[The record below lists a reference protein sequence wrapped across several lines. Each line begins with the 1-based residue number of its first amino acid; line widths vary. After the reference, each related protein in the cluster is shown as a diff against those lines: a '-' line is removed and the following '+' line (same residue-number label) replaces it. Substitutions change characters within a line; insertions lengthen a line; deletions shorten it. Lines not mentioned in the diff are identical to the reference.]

1 MKKTIAFCTGTRAEY
16 GLLKP
21 LMDLVL
27 QDSELNFELYVTGMH
42 LSPEFGNT
50 VDLIEKD
57 SIPICEKVEI
67 LVSGDSPSAVT
78 KSMGLA
84 MISFAD
90 VFSRHKPDM
99 LVLLGDR
106 FEAFCVAAAATVARI
121 PIAHLH
127 GGELTLG
134 AIDDAFRHSITKM
147 SYLHFTSTE
156 EYRKRVI
163 QLGEDPERVFN
174 VGAIGV
180 ENIHKLPLMSKEE
193 LEQSLGVT
201 LKLPLA
207 LITFH
212 PATLDEQE
220 PEDQVQELFK
230 ALDAFPDLFCVFTKA
245 NADAGGRIINSLIDE
260 YVTKNNIRAVAFSSL
275 GQVRYLSMMKLSTVV
290 IGNSSSGI
298 IEAPSFHVPT
308 VNIGDR
314 QAGRV
319 RAKSVMD
326 CSIEECSIIEKV
338 KDIIMTSNTA
348 IIREDLNPYYSFG
361 TSKRIF
367 ESICDALKGSCL
379 LKNFYKDC

>member
-1 MKKTIAFCTGTRAEY
+1 MKKTVAFCTGTRAEY

-21 LMDLVL
+21 LMDLIL
-27 QDSELNFELYVTGMH
+27 QDPELDFELYVTGMH

-50 VDLIEKD
+50 VNLIEAD
-57 SIPICEKVEI
+57 AIPISEKVEI
-67 LVSGDSPSAVT
+67 LVSGDTPSAVT

-84 MISFAD
+84 MIGFAD
-90 VFSRHKPDM
+90 VFARHKPDI
-99 LVLLGDR
+99 LILLGDR

-156 EYRKRVI
+156 EYKNRVI

-174 VGAIGV
+174 VGAIGI
-180 ENIHKLPLMSKEE
+180 EIIKTLPLLSKEE
-193 LEQSLGVT
+193 LEQSLGVI

-212 PATLDEQE
+212 PATLDEQK
-220 PEDQVQELFK
+220 PEDQINELFK
-230 ALDAFPDLFCVFTKA
+230 ALDVFPDLFCVFTKA
-245 NADAGGRIINSLIDE
+245 NADAGGRVINKCIDD
-260 YVTKNNIRAVAFSSL
+260 YVLRNTDRAVAFTSM
-275 GQVRYLSMMKLSTVV
+275 GQLRYLSVMKLAFVV

-298 IEAPSFHVPT
+298 IEAPSFNVPT
-308 VNIGDR
+308 INIGDR

-319 RAKSVMD
+319 QSSSVINCSASGKEIITCIQNVFPGESTAIKTTINPYDKKNTIVEIWTRLHAFLGLGVRAK
-326 CSIEECSIIEKV
+326 K
-338 KDIIMTSNTA
+338 
-348 IIREDLNPYYSFG
+348 
-361 TSKRIF
+361 
-367 ESICDALKGSCL
+367 
-379 LKNFYKDC
+379 FYEGR